1 MTDMRS
7 TVESCA
13 GAVRALALDPRW
25 FSTSSADGTRT
36 RVPATVRTSSA
47 AAGQVDRI
55 VSAESTITRVHQHGA
70 TLKRDTG
77 GRMELEEFLAF
88 LREIERTYRHVDDVG
103 IADGPGSDDPPG
115 PFPAA
120 VGPRGDL
127 AALLAQDP
135 ADRLDRVILGFYE
148 VDEAHDQRVR
158 GSSSPAKS
166 CGPAQ
171 DLDAL
176 AQPTVLG
183 LERHYLGQL
192 LARRTGT
199 LPAVDLGLDHSPAHR
214 LLADAELLGHGR
226 RSCRERGVLPLVVSD
241 ETYCSGRGCLIH
253 FVSSRYEHAVIGGIV
268 HHADVLTPR
277 RRQLPAPGRGVDS
290 LPSIRTTTDRTEFW
304 TRDNHTPLERQ
315 TEQSWRGVHRR
326 S

>member
-1 MTDMRS
+1 
-7 TVESCA
+7 
-13 GAVRALALDPRW
+13 
-25 FSTSSADGTRT
+25 
-36 RVPATVRTSSA
+36 
-47 AAGQVDRI
+47 
-55 VSAESTITRVHQHGA
+55 
-70 TLKRDTG
+70 
-77 GRMELEEFLAF
+77 MELEEFLAF

-277 RRQLPAPGRGVDS
+277 RRQLPAPRTRRRQPPQHPHDHRPNRVLDS
-290 LPSIRTTTDRTEFW
+290 GQPHTFRAPNRTV
-304 TRDNHTPLERQ
+304 LERRPQ
-315 TEQSWRGVHRR
+315 AFVDVGAPVGCSTSSSSSRLVRRHVPPKGRSSRPVHGNALCSR
-326 S
+326 